1 MSVKIRLTRAGRKKH
16 PFYRIVVMDSRHRRD
31 GAYIE
36 QLGLYHPNHQP
47 AHVLLKEE
55 RALEW
60 LMQGAEPSD
69 TVRSLLSRQGIM
81 LKFDLTKRGNSQ
93 DKINDALAKW
103 QEQVKAN
110 EAKAA
115 AKPRRKKKTSV
126 EQNETPA
133 SAS

>member
-1 MSVKIRLTRAGRKKH
+1 
-16 PFYRIVVMDSRHRRD
+16 MDSRHRRD

-47 AHVLLKEE
+47 AHVVIKED

-60 LMQGAEPSD
+60 LLQGAEPSD
-69 TVRSLLSRQGIM
+69 TVRSLLSKRGLM
-81 LKFDLTKRGNSQ
+81 LKFDLKKRGSSE

-103 QEQVKAN
+103 QEQAKAN

-115 AKPRRKKKTSV
+115 AKPRRKKKTAVAQS
-126 EQNETPA
+126 ETPA